1 MRTSLVSMLSVVTL
15 TTLAVAGCA
24 PSDEDSADQ
33 IKVWSHAGGSTEEI
47 AVVQG
52 IVDDYNASQ
61 DEVTVVLESFPQ
73 SSYNDA
79 VVAAAASGDL
89 PCVVDMDGPIVPNW
103 AWADYIQP
111 LDLPAELTDS
121 LLPSTVGRYQD
132 EIYAVGAFDAALTIN
147 ARRSAL
153 VDNGIRIPTLDEPWT
168 LEEFDAALVT
178 LSADERFEY
187 PIDLGVWDANE
198 WWSYAYSPMLQS
210 FGGDLVDRDTY
221 LSADGVLNGPGGLA
235 FAEWFQ
241 SVFERGLA
249 SKTPT
254 ADGQDFPQGN
264 VAMVYGGSWKAL
276 ESADTFG
283 DDAIILPVPDFGE
296 GPVIGGGSWQLGVS
310 TTCANPE
317 AANDY
322 LEFSL
327 QDEYIVEFADAVGV
341 IPATDTAAQQAEY
354 FKEGGL
360 LAELPEISRQLA
372 RVRPETP
379 GYAVISTSFGKAMQD
394 LVAGA
399 DPQATL
405 DQAVKDIDANIKS
418 NDGYGF

>member
-15 TTLAVAGCA
+15 ASLAVAGCA
-24 PSDEDSADQ
+24 PSEGDDASQ
-33 IKVWSHAGGSTEEI
+33 ITVWSHAGGGKEEL

-111 LDLPAELTDS
+111 LDLPTELTDS

-132 EIYAVGAFDAALTIN
+132 EIYAVGAFDAALMIT
-147 ARRSAL
+147 ARESAL
-153 VDNGIRIPTLDEPWT
+153 VDNGVRVPTIDEPWT
-168 LEEFDAALVT
+168 LEEFDAALVAI
-178 LSADERFEY
+178 SADERFQH

-198 WWSYAYSPMLQS
+198 WWSYAYSPILQS

-221 LSADGVLNGPGGLA
+221 LSSDGVLNGPEAIA
-235 FAEWFQ
+235 FADWFQ
-241 SVFERGLA
+241 SVFDRDLA
-249 SKTPT
+249 STTPT
-254 ADGQDFPQGN
+254 ADGQDFPLGN

-276 ESADTFG
+276 NSIETFG
-283 DDAIILPVPDFGE
+283 DDAIFLPVPDYGT
-296 GPVIGGGSWQLGVS
+296 GPVIGGGSWQQGVS
-310 TTCANPE
+310 TTCSNPE

-327 QDEYIVEFADAVGV
+327 QDEYIVEFSDAIGV
-341 IPATDTAAQQAEY
+341 IPATDTAAQQTEY
-354 FKEGGL
+354 FAEGGL
-360 LAELPEISRQLA
+360 LAELPEFSRQFAL
-372 RVRPETP
+372 VRPETP
-379 GYAVISTSFGKAMQD
+379 GYAVISTSFAKAMQD